1 MYKRKHYEVSHH
13 NQLDDNSYFQRYQ
26 IIEKIKENYLNL
38 KAKRQRVNINSTNSK
53 YKGSGSF
60 SDVYK
65 IKCDNCDYAFK
76 LTFNEGVKNI
86 GAINEAIILN
96 KLSKAKSPY
105 ILNLINFGYS
115 SILNSYILQSEYMT
129 FNLYTLSK
137 SYDLNDKF
145 RNYIYKCTSM
155 GLKHL
160 HFNKVIHC
168 DIKPGNILISSDFKK
183 VKICDFNISVYNK
196 KDTKT
201 HSTNKITVNYRPPEL
216 FLGYNEFNEKIDIW
230 SLGVIIYE
238 LENKDEFYISEEDDI
253 NINLS
258 CIQNLVGRIELF
270 DNLEY
275 YDLISDDLKDFLIN
289 SRVDFPLINMLD
301 SNEYFEIIKN
311 CLKYNISERSS
322 ASQIVDSLNGIIKV

>member
-1 MYKRKHYEVSHH
+1 MSKRKLYHESYHD
-13 NQLDDNSYFQRYQ
+13 QLDDDEKF
-26 IIEKIKENYLNL
+26 IEIIKEIKKNYLFF
-38 KAKRQRVNINSTNSK
+38 KDKRQRIDIKSIDSK

-60 SDVYK
+60 SEVYK
-65 IKCDNCDYAFK
+65 IKYDNCDNAFK
-76 LTFNEGVKNI
+76 VTFNEGVKNI
-86 GAINEAIILN
+86 GAINEALILN
-96 KLSKAKSPY
+96 KVSKAKSPY

-115 SILNSYILQSEYMT
+115 SILNSYILQSEYMS

-137 SYDLNDKF
+137 SYDLNDQF
-145 RNYIYKCTSM
+145 RNYLYKCISM

-168 DIKPGNILISSDFKK
+168 DLKPGNILISSDFKK

-238 LENKDEFYISEEDDI
+238 LENKDEFYISEDDDI
-253 NINLS
+253 NVNLS

-275 YDLISDDLKDFLIN
+275 YDLISDDLKDFLIS

-322 ASQIVDSLNGIIKV
+322 ASQIVDSLNKIKV